1 MVNIL
6 DTRLLHNIVSAT
18 ILLTKLTETET
29 KVTAPNEAVLYSPF
43 IATGH

>member
-18 ILLTKLTETET
+18 ILLTKLTET